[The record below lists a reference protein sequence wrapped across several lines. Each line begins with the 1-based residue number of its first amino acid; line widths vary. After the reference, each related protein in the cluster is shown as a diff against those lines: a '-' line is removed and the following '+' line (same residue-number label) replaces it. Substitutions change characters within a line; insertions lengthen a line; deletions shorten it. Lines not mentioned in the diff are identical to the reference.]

1 MTEDLNERQAI
12 NIMILVDKNL
22 NVPLMS
28 KIINPEFIL
37 IKKVLLNKQFSDF
50 SHIKILMNLFWHTL
64 SP

>member
-37 IKKVLLNKQFSDF
+37 IKKSSTQQT
-50 SHIKILMNLFWHTL
+50 IL
-64 SP
+64 